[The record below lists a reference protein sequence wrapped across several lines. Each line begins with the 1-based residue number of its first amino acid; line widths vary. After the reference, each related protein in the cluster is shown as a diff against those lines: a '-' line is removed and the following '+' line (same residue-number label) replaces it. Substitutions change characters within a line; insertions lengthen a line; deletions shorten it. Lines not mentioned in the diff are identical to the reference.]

1 MKLAGYGKEIFEL
14 LSQQFNEGIVA
25 ALRRQLNQICFSF
38 PKSEFVQESLAQ
50 IRRYHSLPT
59 IEEGWKKESEPLGKI
74 IWRNV

>member
-25 ALRRQLNQICFSF
+25 AVRRQLNQICFSLL
-38 PKSEFVQESLAQ
+38 KREFVQETLAQ
-50 IRRYHSLPT
+50 ISWYHSLPT
-59 IEEGWKKESEPLGKI
+59 IEEGWKKESKPLGKI